1 MSEEEIRHV
10 WKALGHERL
19 SIAAT
24 LKLALLTAQ
33 RRSEVLGIRWDELD
47 LETRWWTIPAERS
60 KNKLAHRV
68 PLASQALDL
77 LARLRE
83 QAHGSAYVFPGSK
96 KEPIANLQKPM
107 RSIRQRTGIEFRFHD
122 LRRTA
127 ASHMTGIGISRLV
140 VSKILN
146 HAERDVTA
154 VYDRHSYDPNK
165 QEALLQW
172 DKRVDQILRKATAT
186 GHNVVALVPRPVG
199 KKGGTRRA
207 KVS

>member
-1 MSEEEIRHV
+1 MF
-10 WKALGHERL
+10 
-19 SIAAT
+19 AA
-24 LKLALLTAQ
+24 
-33 RRSEVLGIRWDELD
+33 
-47 LETRWWTIPAERS
+47 P
-60 KNKLAHRV
+60 LAHPEGEYGGTTCREVRPVHIPTQLRV
-68 PLASQALDL
+68 
-77 LARLRE
+77 
-83 QAHGSAYVFPGSK
+83 
-96 KEPIANLQKPM
+96 IM

-154 VYDRHSYDPNK
+154 VYDRHSYDPDK